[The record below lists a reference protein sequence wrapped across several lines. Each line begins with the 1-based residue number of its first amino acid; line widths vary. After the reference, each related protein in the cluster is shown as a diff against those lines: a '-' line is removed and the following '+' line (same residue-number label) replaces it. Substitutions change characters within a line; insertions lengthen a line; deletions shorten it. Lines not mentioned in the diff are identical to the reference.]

1 VAAHRP
7 FRFTVQASHLHATE
21 ELLPFARRAEDLGV
35 SVLTVADHL
44 DEQLAPIAAL
54 MAAAD
59 ATTTLRIGSLV
70 LATDYRH
77 PAVVAQELATIDRL
91 SGGRLEVGIGAGWKA
106 TDYAAANIPMDK
118 PSVRIARLEEAVQ
131 VIKGLWADGPFS
143 FSGEH
148 YTITEMDGAPKP
160 VQTPRPPIVIGGG
173 GQKVLSVAGRHADIV
188 HLNPSLP
195 AGVIDERAGA
205 TATVE
210 STDQKIAWAKEAAG
224 DRAEELTFAVRVHL
238 AVVTKDDAERRE
250 IIELLAGGFG
260 LSPEEAEVTPHALCG
275 TVEQICEDLE
285 ARRER
290 FGISDIGISA
300 SVMDAMAPVISR
312 MAGN

>member
-1 VAAHRP
+1 MAPHRP

-21 ELLPFARRAEDLGV
+21 DLLPFARRAEDLGV

-44 DEQLAPIAAL
+44 DEQVAPIAAL
-54 MAAAD
+54 MAVAD

-106 TDYAAANIPMDK
+106 TDYAAANIAMDR
-118 PSVRIARLEEAVQ
+118 PSIRIARLEEAVQ
-131 VIKGLWADGPFS
+131 VIRGLWSDGPLNFE
-143 FSGEH
+143 GDH
-148 YTITEMDGAPKP
+148 YTITEMNGAPKP
-160 VQTPRPPIVIGGG
+160 LQRPCPPVVIGGG
-173 GQKVLSVAGRHADIV
+173 GRKVLSVAGRHADIV

-205 TATVE
+205 TATAA
-210 STDQKIAWAKEAAG
+210 STDQKIAWVRAAAG
-224 DRAEELTFAVRVHL
+224 DRFDSLTFAVRVHL
-238 AVVTKDDAERRE
+238 AVVTADDAARRE

-260 LSPEEAEVTPHALCG
+260 LTPEEAELTPHALCG
-275 TVEQICEDLE
+275 TVDQICEALE
-285 ARRER
+285 YRRDR

-300 SVMDAMAPVISR
+300 SVMDDLAPVITR
-312 MAGN
+312 MSGT